1 MIRTSLIAQG
11 KRRLLLSLLLAVL
24 VAIVYFY
31 LARSYQGRVTEWIL
45 AIGWVL
51 VVLNFLRAGL
61 GLLYRLDQQPFRR
74 LDFGLEDDRVS
85 PGRCLQMEL
94 AIEARRPTRLSLLA
108 VELKCRRLETDR
120 PSRRETVLYQ
130 QEKRI
135 VEDSSFDPDECRRLQ
150 VEVQVPEDAPFSYR
164 DFQGRIRWSL
174 LVVAEVSGWGVLR
187 DEFDLTVSP
196 S

>member
-24 VAIVYFY
+24 VSIVYFY

>member
-1 MIRTSLIAQG
+1 MIWTSLIAQG

-24 VAIVYFY
+24 AFVVYFH
-31 LARSYQGRVTEWIL
+31 LARSYQGFVMGWIL
-45 AIGWVL
+45 AVGWVL
-51 VVLNFLRAGL
+51 VVLNLLRAGL

-74 LDFGLEDDRVS
+74 FDLGLQDDRVS
-85 PGRCLQMEL
+85 PGGCLQTEL
-94 AIEARRPTRLSLLA
+94 IIEARRPTQLSLLA
-108 VELKCRRLETDR
+108 VELKCIRIETDR

-135 VEDSSFDPDECRRLQ
+135 VEDLSFDRDECRRLQ
-150 VEVQVPEDAPFSYR
+150 VEVQVPEEAPFSYR

-174 LVVAEVSGWGVLR
+174 LVVAEVTRWGVLR